1 MPTLAIAGGTSA
13 SLGRAIVTAL
23 LSSQRHSLWNAVILS
38 RSEQVPLWLRAV
50 DKDGAR
56 TQVRAVD
63 YLSTDSLANALKG
76 AHTVVSVTSAAD
88 GTQAQI
94 QKNLL
99 HAAVK
104 EGCKRFAPSQ
114 WVFGPKGETSIQTTK
129 SFFEGVW
136 DECLKYKNK
145 IECAKF
151 NQGAYA
157 NYIGHGIYP
166 TPSSLD
172 NEMALQL
179 MSAGGGYMPGV
190 DEACQGLLKQGDLGD
205 GSGGF
210 LIGLRNGIAELPVKD
225 DGSWP
230 RITMTT
236 MRDVGRFF
244 VASLELPKWEEYMS
258 MAGDTLTMGE
268 LLAHAEAVT
277 GKKFRVHRLTQADL
291 ERRLSEIAPD
301 DYMAQMW
308 TEFKL
313 AYTRDLDDEM
323 VLKPVLNELCPE
335 VQPVGVREYM
345 EKYWVGEPQYS

>member
-23 LSSQRHSLWNAVILS
+23 LSSQRHSLWNTVILS
-38 RSEQVPLWLRAV
+38 RSQKVPLWLRAI
-50 DKDGAR
+50 DKDGSR
-56 TQVRAVD
+56 TQIRAVD
-63 YLSTDSLANALKG
+63 YLSTDSLRQALKG
-76 AHTVVSVTSAAD
+76 AHTVVSVTSALD

-104 EGCKRFAPSQ
+104 EGCKRFAPAQ
-114 WVFGPKGETSIQTTK
+114 WVFGPKGETSIQTTR

-136 DECLKYKNK
+136 DECLKYDE

-151 NQGAYA
+151 NQGAYM

-166 TPSSLD
+166 TPSKVTD
-172 NEMALQL
+172 NAALEL
-179 MSAGGGYMPGV
+179 MSVGYGYMPGE
-190 DEACQGLLKQGDLGD
+190 DEACQGLLRQGDLAD

-210 LIGLRNGIAELPVKD
+210 LIGLHNGIAELPVKD

-230 RITMTT
+230 RITLTT
-236 MRDVGRFF
+236 LRDVGRFF
-244 VASLELPKWEEYMS
+244 VASLELPKWEEHMS
-258 MAGDTLTMGE
+258 MVGETLTMGE

-277 GKKFRVHRLTQADL
+277 GRKFLVNRLTRGYL
-291 ERRLSEIAPD
+291 ERRLSELAPD
-301 DYMAQMW
+301 DYMTQMW

-313 AYTRDLDDEM
+313 AYTRDPDDEM
-323 VLKPVLNELCPE
+323 VLKPVVNELCPE
-335 VQPVGVREYM
+335 VQLIGVREYM
-345 EKYWVGEPQYS
+345 ENHWVRE

>member
-38 RSEQVPLWLRAV
+38 RSEKVPLWLRAI
-50 DKDGAR
+50 DKDNTR

-63 YLSTDSLANALKG
+63 YLSVDSLAQALKG
-76 AHTVVSVTSAAD
+76 THTVVSVTSAID

-99 HAAVK
+99 HAAVN
-104 EGCKRFAPSQ
+104 EGCHRFAPAQ
-114 WVFGPKGETSIQTTK
+114 WVFGPKGETSIQTTR

-136 DECLKYKNK
+136 DECLKNKNE

-151 NQGAYA
+151 NQGAYM
-157 NYIGHGIYP
+157 NYIGHGIYS
-166 TPSSLD
+166 TPSKVAD
-172 NEMALQL
+172 DAALEL
-179 MSAGGGYMPGV
+179 MSAGHGYMPGE
-190 DEACQGLLKQGDLGD
+190 DEACQGLLRQGDLAD

-258 MAGDTLTMGE
+258 MVGETLTMGE

-277 GKKFRVHRLTQADL
+277 GKKFLVNRLTRAYL
-291 ERRLSEIAPD
+291 EKRLSELAPD

-323 VLKPVLNELCPE
+323 VLKPVVNELCPE
-335 VQPVGVREYM
+335 VQPIGVREYM
-345 EKYWVGEPQYS
+345 EKYWVGE